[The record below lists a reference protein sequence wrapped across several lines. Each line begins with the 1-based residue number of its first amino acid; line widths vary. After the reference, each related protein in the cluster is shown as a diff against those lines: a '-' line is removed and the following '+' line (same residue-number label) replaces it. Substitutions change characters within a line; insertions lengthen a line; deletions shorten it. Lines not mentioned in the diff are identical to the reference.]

1 MKLRAIIL
9 YIALLMASPL
19 YAQNAEKELNA
30 HLQHIQY
37 WRYEYSAEDT
47 SFPGDVNQDDSVKN
61 ANRQL
66 LQYLLS
72 EGKLKTELLKADI
85 KLPENSDLKYVTSE
99 DKKLRIYCWD
109 IQAGLST
116 HYYNAVAVYE
126 ANGALQTAVIN
137 EVPESIVESTP
148 TGYMYTS
155 VETVA
160 GNGGAKYY
168 LSFFTAQSV
177 EQGVTKGVQALSIKD
192 GLKDAMVFGGAAIV
206 KYSYD
211 HASNYDFKKMKER
224 YTIHL
229 EKGKLLVPI
238 VESKNVTGKWLEY
251 VWNGEQFNKDKSE

>member
-1 MKLRAIIL
+1 M
-9 YIALLMASPL
+9 SGSL

-47 SFPGDVNQDDSVKN
+47 SFPGEINQDDSVKN

-66 LQYLLS
+66 FQYLLS
-72 EGKLKTELLKADI
+72 EGKHKTELLKADI

-109 IQAGLST
+109 IQAGLPT
-116 HYYNAVAVYE
+116 HYYNAIAVFE
-126 ANGALQTAVIN
+126 TSVALQTAVMN
-137 EVPESIVESTP
+137 EVPENIVESTP
-148 TGYMYTS
+148 TGFMYT
-155 VETVA
+155 EIAAIA
-160 GNGGAKYY
+160 GNGGTKYY
-168 LSFFTAQSV
+168 LPFFTAQSV
-177 EQGVTKGVQALSIKD
+177 EQGVTKGVQSFTLNG
-192 GLKDAMVFGGAAIV
+192 GLKESMVFGGAAII

-229 EKGKLLVPI
+229 EKGKLQVPV
-238 VESKNVTGKWLEY
+238 VESKNVTGTWQVY
-251 VWNGEQFNKDKSE
+251 IWNGEQFNKDKSE

>member
-1 MKLRAIIL
+1 M
-9 YIALLMASPL
+9 SGSL

-47 SFPGDVNQDDSVKN
+47 SFPGEVNQDDSVKN

-72 EGKLKTELLKADI
+72 EGKRKTELLKADI

-109 IQAGLST
+109 IQAGLPT
-116 HYYNAVAVYE
+116 HYYNAAAVFE
-126 ANGALQTAVIN
+126 TGGALLTAVIN

-148 TGYMYTS
+148 TGYMYT
-155 VETVA
+155 EIATIT

-168 LSFFTAQSV
+168 LPFFTAQSV
-177 EQGVTKGVQALSIKD
+177 EQGVTKGVQAFTLNG
-192 GLKDAMVFGGAAIV
+192 GLKESMILGGSAII

-229 EKGKLLVPI
+229 EKGKLLVPV
-238 VESKNVTGKWLEY
+238 VESKNVTGTWQVY
-251 VWNGEQFNKDKSE
+251 MWNGEQFNKDKSE

>member
-1 MKLRAIIL
+1 M
-9 YIALLMASPL
+9 SGSL

-47 SFPGDVNQDDSVKN
+47 SFPGEVNQDDSVKN

-72 EGKLKTELLKADI
+72 EGKRKTELLKADI

-109 IQAGLST
+109 IQAGLPT
-116 HYYNAVAVYE
+116 HYYNAAAVFE
-126 ANGALQTAVIN
+126 TGGALLTAVIN

-148 TGYMYTS
+148 TGYMYT
-155 VETVA
+155 EIATIT

-168 LSFFTAQSV
+168 LPFFTAQSV
-177 EQGVTKGVQALSIKD
+177 EQGVTKGVQAFTLNG
-192 GLKDAMVFGGAAIV
+192 GLKESMILGSSAII

-229 EKGKLLVPI
+229 EKGKLLVPV
-238 VESKNVTGKWLEY
+238 VESKNVTGTWQVY
-251 VWNGEQFNKDKSE
+251 MWNGEQFNKDKSE

>member
-1 MKLRAIIL
+1 M
-9 YIALLMASPL
+9 SGSL

-47 SFPGDVNQDDSVKN
+47 SFPGEVNQDDSVKN
-61 ANRQL
+61 ANKQL
-66 LQYLLS
+66 FQYLLS
-72 EGKLKTELLKADI
+72 EGKRKAELLKADI

-109 IQAGLST
+109 IQAGLPT
-116 HYYNAVAVYE
+116 HYYNAIAVFE
-126 ANGALQTAVIN
+126 TGGALQTAVMN
-137 EVPESIVESTP
+137 EVPEHIIESTP
-148 TGYMYTS
+148 TGYMYT
-155 VETVA
+155 EIAAIA

-168 LSFFTAQSV
+168 LPFFTAQSV
-177 EQGVTKGVQALSIKD
+177 AQGVTKGVQAFTLNG
-192 GLKDAMVFGGAAIV
+192 GLKESMVFGGAAII

-229 EKGKLLVPI
+229 EKGKLLVPV
-238 VESKNVTGKWLEY
+238 VESKNVTGTWQVY
-251 VWNGEQFNKDKSE
+251 MWNGEQFNKDKSE

>member
-1 MKLRAIIL
+1 M
-9 YIALLMASPL
+9 SGSL

-47 SFPGDVNQDDSVKN
+47 SFPGEVNQDDSVKN

-66 LQYLLS
+66 LQYLLN
-72 EGKLKTELLKADI
+72 EGKRKTELLKADI

-109 IQAGLST
+109 IQAGLPT
-116 HYYNAVAVYE
+116 HYYNAIAVFE
-126 ANGALQTAVIN
+126 TSGALLTAVIN

-148 TGYMYTS
+148 TGYMYT
-155 VETVA
+155 EIAAIT

-168 LSFFTAQSV
+168 LPFFTAQSV
-177 EQGVTKGVQALSIKD
+177 EQGVTKGVQAYTLNA
-192 GLKDAMVFGGAAIV
+192 GLKKSMVFGGVAII

-224 YTIHL
+224 YIIHL
-229 EKGKLLVPI
+229 EKDKLLVPV
-238 VESKNVTGKWLEY
+238 VESKNVTGKWLVY
-251 VWNGEQFNKDKSE
+251 VWNGEQFDKDKSE

>member
-1 MKLRAIIL
+1 MRAIIL
-9 YIALLMASPL
+9 YIALLMAGPL

-47 SFPGDVNQDDSVKN
+47 SFPGEVNQDDSVKN

-72 EGKLKTELLKADI
+72 EGKRKTELLKADI

-126 ANGALQTAVIN
+126 TNGALQTTVMN
-137 EVPESIVESTP
+137 EVPETIVESTP

-155 VETVA
+155 VDAVA
-160 GNGGAKYY
+160 GNGGVKYY
-168 LSFFTAQSV
+168 LPFFTAQSV

-192 GLKDAMVFGGAAIV
+192 VLKDALVFGGSAIV

-229 EKGKLLVPI
+229 EKGKLLVPV
-238 VESKNVTGKWLEY
+238 VESKNVTGKWLVY